1 MKLKVTFREYLLPEE
16 DEETGE
22 MHRGEYIGSFR
33 KEFEGETPLAIMEA
47 ADKFAT
53 EYSEKEEVDCRVWE
67 IPLNVTPQG
76 ISSL

>member
-1 MKLKVTFREYLLPEE
+1 MKLKVTFREYLPPEK

-22 MHRGEYIGSFR
+22 MHRGEYVGSFR
-33 KEFEGETPLAIMEA
+33 KEFEGETPLAIMGA
-47 ADKFAT
+47 AENFAS
-53 EYSEKEEVDCRVWE
+53 EYSKAEEVDCQVWE